1 MSQRS
6 DMPHGPL
13 DGYRV
18 LDFGWVL
25 AGAVPGMILADMG
38 AEVIKVET
46 RQRMDY
52 MRLGRPIIG
61 DQPDPEQ
68 NPMFH
73 NVNRGKRSI
82 TLNTTK
88 PEAVELARRLAARC
102 DVVIEN
108 FSPGVMRRLG
118 LDYETLSRD
127 NPRLVMA
134 SITSN
139 GQTGPL
145 RDLRAYAPSI
155 GALSGLD
162 STMGYEGEDA
172 GTDGKRDVPANA
184 SQLPAQGESAPRAGL
199 KPGRPLGLKHAYAD
213 LCGALHA
220 VFAIV
225 SALHERRRTGRGQY
239 IDVSM
244 LRATVATMGAGLM
257 EYELTGR
264 VPEPGGNFDPVMVP
278 YGNYPCAGDDEW
290 VSIAVRTEEE
300 WHGLVEAM
308 GSPAWAGEPEFAS
321 RFARLNH
328 RSEMDA
334 RVSDWTRERTPWDAT
349 ELLQSHGVAA
359 FPVLGAEGRLFNPHF
374 RERELYSEIEHP
386 ALGIEPIFNLMWQ
399 LSRTP
404 PRIQRHAPLL
414 GEHNREVFCGLLGL
428 DDAELSRLEEEQV
441 VW

>member
-1 MSQRS
+1 MTVNAQ
-6 DMPHGPL
+6 HGPL
-13 DGYRV
+13 SGYRV

-61 DQPDPEQ
+61 DQTDPEQ

-73 NVNRGKRSI
+73 NVNRGKRGI
-82 TLNTTK
+82 TLNTTR
-88 PEAVELARRLAARC
+88 PEAVELARGLAAEC

-108 FSPGVMRRLG
+108 FSPGVMERIGLG
-118 LDYETLSRD
+118 YEMLSRD

-139 GQTGPL
+139 GQSGPL

-162 STMGYEGEDA
+162 STMGYE
-172 GTDGKRDVPANA
+172 PAE
-184 SQLPAQGESAPRAGL
+184 GES
-199 KPGRPLGLKHAYAD
+199 GRPLGLKHAYAD

-220 VFAIV
+220 VFAIT
-225 SALHERRRTGRGQY
+225 SALHQRRSNGRGQY

-264 VPEPGGNFDPVMVP
+264 VPQPRGNYDPVMAP
-278 YGNYPCAGDDEW
+278 YGNYPCLGDDQW
-290 VSIAVRTEEE
+290 VSIAVRTEAE
-300 WHGLVEAM
+300 WQGLVKAM
-308 GSPAWAGEPEFAS
+308 GNPAWADEPIFAS
-321 RFARLNH
+321 RYARLNH
-328 RSEMDA
+328 RREMDA
-334 RVSDWTRERTPWDAT
+334 RLSEWTRERTPWEVT
-349 ELLQSHGVAA
+349 ELLQNHGVAA

-374 RERELYSEIEHP
+374 QERGLYTDIEHP
-386 ALGIEPIFNLMWQ
+386 ALGTEPIFNLMWQ

-414 GEHNREVFCGLLGL
+414 GEHNREVFCGLLGM
-428 DDAELSRLEEEQV
+428 DDAEVSRLEEEQV
-441 VW
+441 IW

>member
-1 MSQRS
+1 MTQLP
-6 DMPHGPL
+6 DVPHGPL
-13 DGYRV
+13 EGYRV

-61 DQPDPEQ
+61 DEPDPEQ

-88 PEAVELARRLAARC
+88 PEAVELARQLSARC

-108 FSPGVMRRLG
+108 FSPGVMERLG
-118 LDYETLSRD
+118 LGYDTLSRE
-127 NPRLVMA
+127 NPRLIMA

-162 STMGYEGEDA
+162 STMGYEGAD
-172 GTDGKRDVPANA
+172 
-184 SQLPAQGESAPRAGL
+184 GES
-199 KPGRPLGLKHAYAD
+199 GRPLGLKHAYAD

-225 SALHERRRTGRGQY
+225 SALLQRQSTGHGQY

-244 LRATVATMGAGLM
+244 LRATVATMGAGIM

-264 VPEPGGNFDPVMVP
+264 VPQPRGNYDPVMAP
-278 YGNYPCAGDDEW
+278 YGNYPCAGEDEW
-290 VSIAVRTEEE
+290 ISIAVRTEEE
-300 WHGLVEAM
+300 WRGLVDSM
-308 GSPAWAGEPEFAS
+308 DNPGWASEPDFSS
-321 RFARLNH
+321 RYARLNH
-328 RSEMDA
+328 RRELDV
-334 RVSDWTRERTPWDAT
+334 RVSEWTSERAAWEAT

-359 FPVLGAEGRLFNPHF
+359 FPVLDAEGRLFNPHF
-374 RERELYSEIEHP
+374 RERGLYSDIDHP
-386 ALGIEPIFNLMWQ
+386 ALGIEPVFNLMWQ

-404 PRIQRHAPLL
+404 PRIRRHAPLL

-428 DDAELSRLEEEQV
+428 EDSEVSRLEEEQV
-441 VW
+441 IW

>member
-1 MSQRS
+1 MTQLDEIRL
-6 DMPHGPL
+6 GPL

-52 MRLGRPIIG
+52 MRLGRPIVG
-61 DQPDPEQ
+61 DEPDPEQ

-82 TLNTTK
+82 TLNTTR
-88 PEAVELARRLAARC
+88 PEAVKLARRLAAEC

-108 FSPGVMRRLG
+108 FSPGVMERLG
-118 LDYETLSRD
+118 LDYETLSVE
-127 NPRLVMA
+127 NSRLVMA

-162 STMGYEGEDA
+162 STMGYEA
-172 GTDGKRDVPANA
+172 TDGE
-184 SQLPAQGESAPRAGL
+184 G
-199 KPGRPLGLKHAYAD
+199 GRPLGLKHAYAD
-213 LCGALHA
+213 LSGALHA

-225 SALHERRRTGRGQY
+225 SALHHRTTTGRGQY
-239 IDVSM
+239 IDISM

-264 VPEPGGNFDPVMVP
+264 VPQPKGNYDPVMAP
-278 YGNYPCAGDDEW
+278 YGNYPCAGEDEW
-290 VSIAVRTEEE
+290 VSIAVRTDEE
-300 WHGLVEAM
+300 WRGLVEAM
-308 GSPAWAGEPEFAS
+308 GCPAWADLPEFAS
-321 RFARLNH
+321 RYARLNH
-328 RSEMDA
+328 RRELDA
-334 RVSDWTRERTPWDAT
+334 RLSEWTRERTPWEAT

-359 FPVLGAEGRLFNPHF
+359 FPVLDAEGRLFNPHF
-374 RERELYSEIEHP
+374 RERGLYTDIEHP
-386 ALGIEPIFNLMWQ
+386 ALGTEPIFNLMWQ

-404 PRIQRHAPLL
+404 PSIQRHAPLL

-428 DDAELSRLEEEQV
+428 AESELSRLEKEQAI
-441 VW
+441 W

>member
-1 MSQRS
+1 MTQQTSAR
-6 DMPHGPL
+6 PGPL

-61 DQPDPEQ
+61 DHPDPEQ

-82 TLNTTK
+82 TLNTTR
-88 PEAVELARRLAARC
+88 PEAVELARRLASQC

-108 FSPGVMRRLG
+108 FSPGVMERLG

-162 STMGYEGEDA
+162 STMGYEASDGE
-172 GTDGKRDVPANA
+172 G
-184 SQLPAQGESAPRAGL
+184 
-199 KPGRPLGLKHAYAD
+199 GRPLGLKHAYAD

-220 VFAIV
+220 VFAIT
-225 SALHERRRTGRGQY
+225 SALHQRTRTGRGQY

-264 VPEPGGNFDPVMVP
+264 VPQPWGNYDPVMAP
-278 YGNYPCAGDDEW
+278 YGNYPCQGDDEW
-290 VSIAVRTEEE
+290 VSVAVRTEEE
-300 WHGLVEAM
+300 WRGLVNAM
-308 GSPAWAGEPEFAS
+308 GSPAWADEPIFAS
-321 RFARLNH
+321 RYSRLNH
-328 RSEMDA
+328 RRELDA
-334 RVSDWTRERTPWDAT
+334 RLSEWTKAQTAWDAA
-349 ELLQSHGVAA
+349 ELLQANGVAA
-359 FPVLGAEGRLFNPHF
+359 FPVLDAEGRLFNPHF
-374 RERELYSEIEHP
+374 QERGLYSEIEHP
-386 ALGIEPIFNLMWQ
+386 ALGAEPVFNLMWQ
-399 LSRTP
+399 LSLTP
-404 PRIQRHAPLL
+404 PRIRRHAPLL
-414 GEHNREVFCGLLGL
+414 GEHNSEVFCGLLGL
-428 DDAELSRLEEEQV
+428 QEAEVSRLQEEQV
-441 VW
+441 IW

>member
-1 MSQRS
+1 MTLQP
-6 DMPHGPL
+6 DEQPGPL

-61 DQPDPEQ
+61 DDPDPEQ

-82 TLNTTK
+82 TLNTTR
-88 PEAVELARRLAARC
+88 PDAVQLAQRLAAEC

-108 FSPGVMRRLG
+108 FSPGVMQRLG

-162 STMGYEGEDA
+162 STMGYEPPEGA
-172 GTDGKRDVPANA
+172 T
-184 SQLPAQGESAPRAGL
+184 
-199 KPGRPLGLKHAYAD
+199 GRPLGLKHAYAD

-225 SALHERRRTGRGQY
+225 SALHERKSTGVGRY

-244 LRATVATMGAGLM
+244 LRATVATMGAGLL

-264 VPEPGGNFDPVMVP
+264 VLQPRGNYDPVMAP
-278 YGNYPCAGDDEW
+278 YGNYPCSGDDEW

-300 WHGLVEAM
+300 WRGLVDAM
-308 GSPAWAGEPEFAS
+308 SAPSWTGGPEFAS
-321 RFARLNH
+321 RYARLSH
-328 RSEMDA
+328 RHDLDA
-334 RVSDWTRERTPWDAT
+334 RLSEWTRERSAWETTD
-349 ELLQSHGVAA
+349 LLQSHGVAA
-359 FPVLGAEGRLFNPHF
+359 FPVLDAEGRLFNPHF
-374 RERELYSEIEHP
+374 RERGLYSDIEHP
-386 ALGIEPIFNLMWQ
+386 ALGTEPIFNLMWQ
-399 LSRTP
+399 LSQTP
-404 PRIQRHAPLL
+404 PRIRRHAPLL

-428 DDAELSRLEEEQV
+428 AETELSRLEEEQV
-441 VW
+441 IW

>member
-1 MSQRS
+1 M
-6 DMPHGPL
+6 
-13 DGYRV
+13 

-25 AGAVPGMILADMG
+25 AGAVPGMILGDMG

-61 DQPDPEQ
+61 DEPDPEQ

-82 TLNTTK
+82 TLNTTR
-88 PEAVELARRLAARC
+88 PEAVDLARQLAGEC
-102 DVVIEN
+102 DIVIEN
-108 FSPGVMRRLG
+108 FSPGVMERLG
-118 LDYETLSRD
+118 LDYETLSSG

-162 STMGYEGEDA
+162 STMGYE
-172 GTDGKRDVPANA
+172 PAE
-184 SQLPAQGESAPRAGL
+184 GES
-199 KPGRPLGLKHAYAD
+199 GRPLGLKHAYAD

-220 VFAIV
+220 VFAIS
-225 SALHERRRTGRGQY
+225 SALRQRERTGRGMH

-257 EYELTGR
+257 EYEFAGR
-264 VPEPGGNFDPVMVP
+264 VLQPRGNYDPVMAP
-278 YGNYPCAGDDEW
+278 YGNYPCQSEDEW

-300 WHGLVEAM
+300 WRGLVQAM
-308 GSPAWAGEPEFAS
+308 DHPKWADDPEFAS
-321 RFARLNH
+321 RYARMNH
-328 RSEMDA
+328 RRELDERLSE
-334 RVSDWTRERTPWDAT
+334 WTLLRTGWDVT
-349 ELLQSHGVAA
+349 ELLQNHGVAA

-374 RERELYSEIEHP
+374 QERGLYSDIEHP
-386 ALGIEPIFNLMWQ
+386 ALGAEPIFNLMWL

-404 PRIQRHAPLL
+404 PQIQRHAPLL
-414 GEHNREVFCGLLGL
+414 GEHNREVFCGLLGI
-428 DDAELSRLEEEQV
+428 DEAEVSRLEEEQV
-441 VW
+441 IW

>member
-1 MSQRS
+1 MTHH
-6 DMPHGPL
+6 PHPNLPPEGEGISRQPEAKRGPL

-52 MRLGRPIIG
+52 MRLGRPIVG

-82 TLNTTK
+82 TLNTTH

-108 FSPGVMRRLG
+108 FSPGVMQRLG
-118 LDYETLSRD
+118 LDYESLSQE

-162 STMGYEGEDA
+162 STMGYEGA
-172 GTDGKRDVPANA
+172 A
-184 SQLPAQGESAPRAGL
+184 GES
-199 KPGRPLGLKHAYAD
+199 GRPLGLKHAYAD

-225 SALHERRRTGRGQY
+225 SALHQRRSTGRGQY

-264 VPEPGGNFDPVMVP
+264 VPQPRGNYDPVMAP
-278 YGNYPCAGDDEW
+278 YGNYPCAGEDEW
-290 VSIAVRTEEE
+290 VSIAVRTEAE
-300 WHGLVEAM
+300 WQGLVEAM
-308 GSPAWAGEPEFAS
+308 DNPVWAGGPDFAS
-321 RFARLNH
+321 RYARLNH
-328 RSEMDA
+328 RRELDA
-334 RVSDWTRERTPWDAT
+334 RLSEWTQQREPWDAT

-359 FPVLGAEGRLFNPHF
+359 FPVLDAEGRLFNPHF
-374 RERELYSEIEHP
+374 QERGLYSEIEHP
-386 ALGIEPIFNLMWQ
+386 ALGVEPVFNLMWQ

-404 PRIQRHAPLL
+404 PRIRRHAPLL
-414 GEHNREVFCGLLGL
+414 GEHNREVFRGLLGL
-428 DDAELSRLEEEQV
+428 EEDEIERLEAAQV
-441 VW
+441 IW